1 MEYCQETQPSQ
12 ALPTS
17 TNNSNTVADEIA
29 APLIRMAPPTVASF
43 QFESAAA
50 AAHEDQVVP
59 PVAVWRPASGDG
71 SQRPKG
77 GCCDGDPR
85 GPAVSTSG
93 TT

>member
-1 MEYCQETQPSQ
+1 
-12 ALPTS
+12 
-17 TNNSNTVADEIA
+17 
-29 APLIRMAPPTVASF
+29 MAPPTVASF

-93 TT
+93 TTYWELTEMRTGHPPQRTNENARN